1 MLFEAGGWEAERRGG
16 WRSVRR
22 EGVWLEEEGQSEW
35 RTVGLREGRMLGRER
50 RERERRGMPGFVRA
64 FFVRC
69 LTARRC

>member
-50 RERERRGMPGFVRA
+50 RENRGGSSHGNTGEWEA
-64 FFVRC
+64 IC
-69 LTARRC
+69 EG